1 MAEWNEIMEG
11 KLFITDLG
19 ADREVQLEGKDIT
32 LGRYAVWAP
41 IQNCD
46 RHQIVEVGRDLA
58 ALQQK
63 YQVPDERVCKL
74 G

>member
-1 MAEWNEIMEG
+1 MPEWNELMEG

-19 ADREVQLEGKDIT
+19 ADREVQLEGKGVT

-41 IQNCD
+41 IRNCD
-46 RHQIVEVGRDLA
+46 RHQIVEVSGSLSH
-58 ALQQK
+58 LQQA
-63 YQVPDERVCKL
+63 YRVPDERVCKL